1 MTAPRSG
8 RVTALRARAIGALA
22 TAGMIAG
29 CATMARRPAAAP
41 PPEEGLAG
49 WQALVEGHAA
59 DAERGFARALVDRP
73 DDAVALYGQAALAD
87 ARGAGEAA
95 AAAYVATL
103 AALGGGASPFTAAL
117 APPAAGRLLAL
128 YDELGAAARG
138 RIERDLR
145 PAALGRATGL
155 PWLARL
161 ELVRLAAHAAR
172 QRGDAAGLAAVAAE
186 DGCARQVFDA
196 GLAGPLGA
204 LDLDAEPP
212 TARAGATDRWLEAIA
227 TGCRVDIPAAPDGR
241 GGARI
246 LRTAIEVAA
255 GSYDLVLDYPGEAR
269 IAVDGGARA
278 LHGAADRYAPRVSGH
293 RIALSAGRHDIELRI
308 ASRGGRGALTFLVL
322 PVGADSPRDPQLR
335 FVDPRAAGSVRPSG
349 APAVP
354 RSLPAEGTLPPE
366 AKGPGAEGLA
376 DLTAAYVGD
385 RVEDADLAL
394 DRVARLQARA
404 HFAVGLALAGT
415 VARDDP
421 TRPPSFARDAARR
434 LLRAAVA
441 AAPDLA
447 RAWETLA
454 TVELEDERA
463 REAIGAALAAGRAAP
478 GWWGPDLVRARALA
492 ARGLD
497 FEADRALDAGAAKA
511 GAAGDAAAAP
521 CPVIEALLRRAEER
535 RALGDEDRLAATLAG
550 ACGRVEARVDR
561 LRARGESAAAIAAL
575 GEALAL
581 DPAREDLADDLAL
594 MLAAAGRAPE
604 GLAALRAL
612 AAREPSDPMRRVRLA
627 DAQAA
632 AGRLGE
638 ARKTIADAAFARP
651 DVIEVRRAARALG
664 VALPLDDQRVDGR
677 AAIAAFE
684 KAAARYAAPAVM
696 VLDRAVMRVF
706 ASGAMMTLTHQ
717 IVRVDSKQ
725 AIERWG
731 EIAVP
736 AGAEILTLRT
746 HKRDGSTREPEE
758 IAGKET
764 ISAPDLAIGDY
775 VEWEIL
781 ETHPPSSAFA
791 PGFLG
796 DRFYFQ
802 SFDAPLARSELVLVA
817 PAGMPI
823 ALDRRAGP
831 PAALTKVAADGTT
844 VTTFAAAGV
853 PQLFAERAAVRSIEY
868 VPSVRAS
875 SGVTFSAWA
884 RYVAEELHDAVRS
897 SPEIRAE
904 ARRIAATAAG
914 DSRGARAAALVSWVT
929 ENVEATDDFAESAS
943 ATLARGRGSRV
954 TLALALARE
963 LGIPARPLLARS
975 RLVAESGAAA
985 PPQELDDFADPL
997 VELDVGAPGKP
1008 APVYADLRLRHA
1020 AFGYLPPGIDGAR
1033 TLGVPDGGFGVAR
1046 SRARED
1052 RRTVDMT
1059 IRLDERGGGVAMAT
1073 EELVGWPALEWAELV
1088 DEIGPDRARL
1098 RQDFEQRWLGV
1109 QFPGAR
1115 LGELEIDLPHD
1126 RTGRLGTAR
1135 VRYSFVSSQL
1145 AIPVERPGPAG
1156 REMRLEPTF
1165 FRSQPG
1171 RRFAAEAQRATA
1183 LVLGFDVPVEMT
1195 ATLEL
1200 PGAAR
1205 VDPAALRK
1213 DVVITRDGGYRFVED
1228 RRLRPGLAGRPSV
1241 LVLHRESALPL
1252 MRVAP
1257 GDYAAVAADL
1267 RRVDGVEQEEIRIR
1281 LPPGGRGGAK

>member
-1 MTAPRSG
+1 MTG
-8 RVTALRARAIGALA
+8 TRVRVRLVGALA
-22 TAGMIAG
+22 AAGAIVG
-29 CATMARRPAAAP
+29 CATAPPRPSAAP
-41 PPEEGLAG
+41 PPAAALAG
-49 WQALVEGHAA
+49 WQALVDGRGG
-59 DAERGFARALVDRP
+59 DAEQEFARALGADPRDV
-73 DDAVALYGQAALAD
+73 VALFGQGALADERGAGDRAASAYVAALA
-87 ARGAGEAA
+87 ALAG
-95 AAAYVATL
+95 
-103 AALGGGASPFTAAL
+103 GDSPFAPAL
-117 APPAAGRLLAL
+117 APAAASRLLTL
-128 YDELGAAARG
+128 YDELGAAARA
-138 RIERDLR
+138 RIERELR
-145 PAALGRATGL
+145 PAELGRAPRL

-161 ELVRLAAHAAR
+161 ALVRLAVHAAR
-172 QRGDAAGLAAVAAE
+172 VRGDAAGLERIAAD
-186 DGCARQVFDA
+186 DGCARRVFDA
-196 GLAGPLGA
+196 GLAGPFGA
-204 LDLDAEPP
+204 LDLDAPTPVDAAAPP
-212 TARAGATDRWLEAIA
+212 AAASPTGWLETIA
-227 TGCRVDIPAAPDGR
+227 SGCRVDIPAPPDGR

-246 LRTAIEVAA
+246 LRAAIEVPA

-269 IAVDGGARA
+269 VAVDGGTRA
-278 LHGAADRYAPRVSGH
+278 AHGSGERYAPRITGH
-293 RIALSAGRHDIELRI
+293 RIALAAGRHDIELRI
-308 ASRGGRGALTFLVL
+308 ASRGGRAALTFVVL
-322 PVGADSPRDPQLR
+322 PADAGPPRDVR
-335 FVDPRAAGSVRPSG
+335 FVDPRAAGPVPARGGPA
-349 APAVP
+349 APIP
-354 RSLPAEGTLPPE
+354 LPAAASPPSE
-366 AKGPGAEGLA
+366 ATGAGAEALG
-376 DLTAAYVGD
+376 DFTAAYVGD
-385 RVEDADLAL
+385 RIEDADLAQG
-394 DRVARLQARA
+394 RIARLQARPR
-404 HFAVGLALAGT
+404 FALGMALAGT
-415 VARDDP
+415 FAGDDP
-421 TRPPSFARDAARR
+421 SRPPSFARDAARR

-441 AAPDLA
+441 VDPDLA

-454 TVELEDERA
+454 TIELDDERA
-463 REAIGAALAAGRAAP
+463 REAITAAEAAGRAAP
-478 GWWGPDLVRARALA
+478 DWWGPDLVRARALA

-497 FEADRALDAGAAKA
+497 FVADRALDAAAAKA
-511 GAAGDAAAAP
+511 GAAGDAAAGP
-521 CPVIEALLRRAEER
+521 CPVVEALLRRAEER
-535 RALGDEDRLAATLAG
+535 RALADEDRLATAVAG
-550 ACGRVEARVDR
+550 ACGHVESRVDR
-561 LRARGESAAAIAAL
+561 LRARGDTSAAITALRAAL
-575 GEALAL
+575 TL

-594 MLAAAGRAPE
+594 LLAGAGRAPE
-604 GLAALRAL
+604 GLATLAALV
-612 AAREPSDPMRRVRLA
+612 AREPADPMRRVRLA

-632 AGRLGE
+632 AGELRA
-638 ARKTIADAAFARP
+638 ARQTITRAAFARP
-651 DVIEVRRAARALG
+651 DVAEVRRAARALG
-664 VALPLDDQRVDGR
+664 IPLPLDDQRVDGR

-684 KAAARYAAPAVM
+684 KAASRYDAPAVM

-706 ASGAMMTLTHQ
+706 PSGATMMLTHQ
-717 IVRVDSKQ
+717 IVRLDSKQ

-764 ISAPDLAIGDY
+764 ISAADLALGDY

-781 ETHPPSSAFA
+781 ETRPPSSAFA
-791 PGFLG
+791 PGFLA

-802 SFDAPLARSELVLVA
+802 SFDAPLARSELVLVT
-817 PAGMPI
+817 PAGMPV

-831 PAALTKVAADGTT
+831 PAAVTKAAADGTT
-844 VTTFAAAGV
+844 VTTFAATGV
-853 PQLFAERAAVRSIEY
+853 PQLFAERAAVRSVEY

-875 SGVTFSAWA
+875 SGVSFPVWA
-884 RYVAEELHDAVRS
+884 RYVAEELHDAVRA
-897 SPEIRAE
+897 SPEIRAQ
-904 ARRIAATAAG
+904 ARQIASAVPADRA
-914 DSRGARAAALVSWVT
+914 ARAAALVGWVT
-929 ENVEATDDFAESAS
+929 ETIEATDDFVETAS

-963 LGIPARPLLARS
+963 LDIPARPLLARS
-975 RLVAESGAAA
+975 RLVAESAAAA
-985 PPQELDDFADPL
+985 PAQELDDFADAL

-1008 APVYADLRLRHA
+1008 APVCADLRLRHA

-1033 TLGVPDGGFGVAR
+1033 TLAIPDGGFGVAR

-1115 LGELEIDLPHD
+1115 LGDLEIDLPRD
-1126 RTGRLGTAR
+1126 RTGRPGTAR

-1145 AIPVERPGPAG
+1145 AIPVERPGPGG

-1200 PGAAR
+1200 PGTAR

-1213 DVVITRDGGYRFVED
+1213 EVVITRDGGYRFVED
-1228 RRLRPGLAGRPSV
+1228 RRLQPGLAGRPNV

-1257 GDYAAVAADL
+1257 GDYPAVAADL

-1281 LPPGGRGGAK
+1281 LPAGARGGAK

>member
-1 MTAPRSG
+1 MDRPTRLATFAA
-8 RVTALRARAIGALA
+8 VAVVAALA
-22 TAGMIAG
+22 GG
-29 CATMARRPAAAP
+29 CATVAPRPDAAPAAEA
-41 PPEEGLAG
+41 GLAG
-49 WQALVEGHAA
+49 WQALAEGRAA
-59 DAERGFARALVDRP
+59 DADRELARALAAHPR
-73 DDAVALYGQAALAD
+73 DAVALFGRATTAYE
-87 ARGAGEAA
+87 RGASEAA
-95 AAAYVATL
+95 ADGYA
-103 AALGGGASPFTAAL
+103 AALTAL
-117 APPAAGRLLAL
+117 AGDETRWAPLLAPAAAGRLLSL
-128 YDELGAAARG
+128 YDELGADAGAR
-138 RIERDLR
+138 IARDLR
-145 PAALGRATGL
+145 PAELARAPGL

-172 QRGDAAGLAAVAAE
+172 QRADAEGLARVAAD
-186 DGCARQVFDA
+186 DGCARRVFDA

-204 LDLDAEPP
+204 LDLDAAPP
-212 TARAGATDRWLEAIA
+212 RAPGTPGAGWVEALA
-227 TGCRVDIPAAPDGR
+227 AGCRVDLPAPPDGR

-246 LRTAIEVAA
+246 LRAA
-255 GSYDLVLDYPGEAR
+255 VLVPAGDYELVLDYPGEAR
-269 IAVDGGARA
+269 LAVDGGARA
-278 LHGAADRYAPRVSGH
+278 PHGAGDRYGPRVSGY
-293 RIALSAGRHDIELRI
+293 RVTLAAGRHELELRI
-308 ASRGGRGALTFLVL
+308 ASRGGRASLTLLVL
-322 PVGADSPRDPQLR
+322 PAAGGAPGGVR
-335 FVDPRAAGSVRPSG
+335 FVDPRGPAAARAGGEAAAPRPLSPI
-349 APAVP
+349 APAAATA
-354 RSLPAEGTLPPE
+354 R
-366 AKGPGAEGLA
+366 GPGAEALEDYA
-376 DLTAAYVGD
+376 AAYVGD
-385 RVEDADLAL
+385 RIEDAELAL
-394 DRVARLQARA
+394 GRLARLRA
-404 HFAVGLALAGT
+404 KPRFALGLALAGT
-415 VARDDP
+415 IARDDP

-441 AAPDLA
+441 ANADLA
-447 RAWETLA
+447 RVWQALA
-454 TVELEDERA
+454 TVELDDERA
-463 REAIGAALAAGRAAP
+463 REAIAAAGSARGAAP
-478 GWWGPDLVRARALA
+478 GWWAPELVLARALVTQ
-492 ARGLD
+492 GLD
-497 FEADRALDAGAAKA
+497 FDADRALDAAARKVGA
-511 GAAGDAAAAP
+511 GNDAAAAP
-521 CPVIEALLRRAEER
+521 CAVIEALYRRASER
-535 RALGDEDRLAATLAG
+535 RALADEDRLAVALAG
-550 ACGRVEARVDR
+550 ACGRVDARVDR
-561 LRARGESAAAIAAL
+561 LRARGEVGAAIAVLQA
-575 GEALAL
+575 ALAL

-594 MLAAAGRAPE
+594 MLAGSGRAPE
-604 GLAALRAL
+604 GLATLAALV
-612 AAREPSDPMRRVRLA
+612 AREPADPMRRVRLA

-632 AGRLGE
+632 AGQLGA
-638 ARKTIADAAFARP
+638 ARETIAEAAFARP
-651 DVIEVRRAARALG
+651 DVAEVRRAARALG
-664 VALPLDDQRVDGR
+664 VPLPLDGQRVDGR
-677 AAIAAFE
+677 EAIAAFE
-684 KAAARYAAPAVM
+684 RAAERYAAPAVM

-725 AIERWG
+725 AIDRWG

-746 HKRDGSTREPEE
+746 HKPDGSTREPEE

-764 ISAPDLAIGDY
+764 ISAADLAVGDY

-781 ETHPPSSAFA
+781 ETHAPSTAFA
-791 PGFLG
+791 PGFLA

-817 PAGMPI
+817 PAGMSV

-831 PAALTKVAADGTT
+831 PPAVTKTAGDGST
-844 VTTFAAAGV
+844 VTTFAAARV

-875 SGVTFSAWA
+875 GGVSYPAWA

-897 SPEIRAE
+897 SPELRAQ
-904 ARRIAATAAG
+904 ARQIESAAPSGRA
-914 DSRGARAAALVSWVT
+914 ARAAALVNWVT
-929 ENVEATDDFAESAS
+929 ENVEATDDFADAAS

-954 TLALALARE
+954 TIALALARE

-975 RLVAESGAAA
+975 RLVAESAAPT
-985 PPQELDDFADPL
+985 PPQELDDFADAL

-1046 SRARED
+1046 SRASED

-1059 IRLDERGGGVAMAT
+1059 IRLDEHGGGVAMAT

-1088 DEIGPDRARL
+1088 DEIGPDRTRL

-1115 LGELEIDLPHD
+1115 LGDLEIDLPRD
-1126 RTGRLGTAR
+1126 RAGRLGTAR

-1145 AIPVERPGPAG
+1145 AVPVERSGPGG

-1165 FRSQPG
+1165 FRSEPG
-1171 RRFAAEAQRATA
+1171 RRFAAEPQRATA
-1183 LVLGFDVPVEMT
+1183 LVLGFDVPVQMT
-1195 ATLEL
+1195 ATFEL

-1241 LVLHRESALPL
+1241 LVVHRESALPL
-1252 MRVAP
+1252 MRVSP
-1257 GDYAAVAADL
+1257 GEYPAVAADL

-1281 LPPGGRGGAK
+1281 LPAGARGPGK

>member
-1 MTAPRSG
+1 MTG
-8 RVTALRARAIGALA
+8 TRVRVRLVGALA
-22 TAGMIAG
+22 AAGAIVG
-29 CATMARRPAAAP
+29 CATAPPRPSAAP
-41 PPEEGLAG
+41 PPAAALAG
-49 WQALVEGHAA
+49 WQALVDGRGG
-59 DAERGFARALVDRP
+59 DAEQEFARALGADPRDV
-73 DDAVALYGQAALAD
+73 VALFGQGALADERGAGDRAASAYVAALA
-87 ARGAGEAA
+87 ALAG
-95 AAAYVATL
+95 
-103 AALGGGASPFTAAL
+103 GDSPFAPAL
-117 APPAAGRLLAL
+117 APAAASRLLTL
-128 YDELGAAARG
+128 YDELGAAARA
-138 RIERDLR
+138 RIERELR
-145 PAALGRATGL
+145 PAELGRAPRL

-161 ELVRLAAHAAR
+161 ALVRLAVHAAR
-172 QRGDAAGLAAVAAE
+172 VRGDAAGLERIAAD
-186 DGCARQVFDA
+186 DGCARRVFDA
-196 GLAGPLGA
+196 GLAGPFGA
-204 LDLDAEPP
+204 LDLDAPTPVDAAAPP
-212 TARAGATDRWLEAIA
+212 AAASPTGWLETIA
-227 TGCRVDIPAAPDGR
+227 SGCRVDIPAPPDGR

-246 LRTAIEVAA
+246 LRAAIEVPA

-269 IAVDGGARA
+269 VAVDGGTRA
-278 LHGAADRYAPRVSGH
+278 AHGSGERYAPRITGH
-293 RIALSAGRHDIELRI
+293 RIALAAGRHDIELRI
-308 ASRGGRGALTFLVL
+308 ASRGGRAALTFVVL
-322 PVGADSPRDPQLR
+322 PADAGPPRDVR
-335 FVDPRAAGSVRPSG
+335 FVDPRAAGPVPARGGPA
-349 APAVP
+349 APIP
-354 RSLPAEGTLPPE
+354 LPAAASPPSE
-366 AKGPGAEGLA
+366 ATGAGAEALG
-376 DLTAAYVGD
+376 DFTAAYVGD
-385 RVEDADLAL
+385 RIEDADLAQG
-394 DRVARLQARA
+394 RIARLQARPR
-404 HFAVGLALAGT
+404 FALGMALAGT
-415 VARDDP
+415 FAGDDP
-421 TRPPSFARDAARR
+421 SRPPSFARDAARR

-441 AAPDLA
+441 VDPDLA

-454 TVELEDERA
+454 TIELDDERA
-463 REAIGAALAAGRAAP
+463 REAITAAEAAGRAAP
-478 GWWGPDLVRARALA
+478 DWWGPDLVRARALA

-497 FEADRALDAGAAKA
+497 FDADRALDAAAAKA
-511 GAAGDAAAAP
+511 GAAGDAAAGP
-521 CPVIEALLRRAEER
+521 CPVVEALLRRAEER
-535 RALGDEDRLAATLAG
+535 RALADEDRLATAVAG
-550 ACGRVEARVDR
+550 ACGHVESRVDR
-561 LRARGESAAAIAAL
+561 LRARGDTSAAITALRAAL
-575 GEALAL
+575 TL

-594 MLAAAGRAPE
+594 LLAGAGRAPE
-604 GLAALRAL
+604 GLATLAALV
-612 AAREPSDPMRRVRLA
+612 AREPADPMRRVRLA

-632 AGRLGE
+632 AGELRA
-638 ARKTIADAAFARP
+638 ARQTITRAAFARP
-651 DVIEVRRAARALG
+651 DVAEVRRAARALG
-664 VALPLDDQRVDGR
+664 IPLPLDDQRVDGR

-684 KAAARYAAPAVM
+684 KAASRYDAPAVM

-706 ASGAMMTLTHQ
+706 PSGATMMLTHQ
-717 IVRVDSKQ
+717 IVRLDSKQ

-764 ISAPDLAIGDY
+764 ISAADLALGDY

-781 ETHPPSSAFA
+781 ETRPPSSAFA
-791 PGFLG
+791 PGFLA

-802 SFDAPLARSELVLVA
+802 SFDAPLARSELVLVT
-817 PAGMPI
+817 PAGMPV

-831 PAALTKVAADGTT
+831 PAAVTKAAADGTT
-844 VTTFAAAGV
+844 VTTFAATGV
-853 PQLFAERAAVRSIEY
+853 PQLFAERAAVRSVEY

-875 SGVTFSAWA
+875 SGVSFPVWA
-884 RYVAEELHDAVRS
+884 RYVAEELHDAVRA
-897 SPEIRAE
+897 SPEIRAQ
-904 ARRIAATAAG
+904 ARQIASAVPADRA
-914 DSRGARAAALVSWVT
+914 ARAAALVGWVT
-929 ENVEATDDFAESAS
+929 ETIEATDDFVETAS

-963 LGIPARPLLARS
+963 LDLPARPLLARS
-975 RLVAESGAAA
+975 RLVAESAAAA
-985 PPQELDDFADPL
+985 PAQELDDFADAL

-1008 APVYADLRLRHA
+1008 APVCADLRLRHA

-1033 TLGVPDGGFGVAR
+1033 TLAIPDGGFGVAR

-1115 LGELEIDLPHD
+1115 LGDLEIDLPRD
-1126 RTGRLGTAR
+1126 RTGRPGTAR

-1145 AIPVERPGPAG
+1145 AIPVERPGPGG

-1200 PGAAR
+1200 PGTAR

-1213 DVVITRDGGYRFVED
+1213 EVVITRDGGYRFVED
-1228 RRLRPGLAGRPSV
+1228 RRLQPGLAGRPNV

-1257 GDYAAVAADL
+1257 GDYPAVAADL

-1281 LPPGGRGGAK
+1281 LPAGARGGAK

>member
-1 MTAPRSG
+1 MTG
-8 RVTALRARAIGALA
+8 TRVRVRLVGALA
-22 TAGMIAG
+22 AAGAIVG
-29 CATMARRPAAAP
+29 CATAPPRPSAAP
-41 PPEEGLAG
+41 PPAAALAG
-49 WQALVEGHAA
+49 WQALVDGRGG
-59 DAERGFARALVDRP
+59 DAEQEFARALGADPRDV
-73 DDAVALYGQAALAD
+73 VALFGQGALADERGAGDRAASAYVAALA
-87 ARGAGEAA
+87 ALAG
-95 AAAYVATL
+95 
-103 AALGGGASPFTAAL
+103 GDSPFAPAL
-117 APPAAGRLLAL
+117 APAAASRLLTL
-128 YDELGAAARG
+128 YDELGAAARA
-138 RIERDLR
+138 RIERELR
-145 PAALGRATGL
+145 PAELGRAPRL

-161 ELVRLAAHAAR
+161 ALVRLAVHAAR
-172 QRGDAAGLAAVAAE
+172 VRGDAAGLERIAAD
-186 DGCARQVFDA
+186 DGCARRVFDA
-196 GLAGPLGA
+196 GLAGPFGA
-204 LDLDAEPP
+204 LDLDAPTPVDAAAPP
-212 TARAGATDRWLEAIA
+212 AAASPTGWLETIA
-227 TGCRVDIPAAPDGR
+227 SGCRVDIPAPPDGR

-246 LRTAIEVAA
+246 LRAAIEVPA

-269 IAVDGGARA
+269 VAVDGGTRA
-278 LHGAADRYAPRVSGH
+278 AHGSGERYAPRITGH
-293 RIALSAGRHDIELRI
+293 RIALAAGRHDIELRI
-308 ASRGGRGALTFLVL
+308 ASRGGRAALTFVVL
-322 PVGADSPRDPQLR
+322 PADAGPPRDVR
-335 FVDPRAAGSVRPSG
+335 FVDPRAAGPVPARGGPA
-349 APAVP
+349 APIP
-354 RSLPAEGTLPPE
+354 LPAAASPPSE
-366 AKGPGAEGLA
+366 ATGAGAEALG
-376 DLTAAYVGD
+376 DFTAAYVGD
-385 RVEDADLAL
+385 RIEDADLAQG
-394 DRVARLQARA
+394 RIARLQARPR
-404 HFAVGLALAGT
+404 FALGMALAGT
-415 VARDDP
+415 FAGDDP
-421 TRPPSFARDAARR
+421 SRPPSFARDAARR

-441 AAPDLA
+441 VDPDLA

-454 TVELEDERA
+454 TIELDDERA
-463 REAIGAALAAGRAAP
+463 REAITAAEAAGRAAP
-478 GWWGPDLVRARALA
+478 DWWGPDLVRARALA

-497 FEADRALDAGAAKA
+497 FDADRALDAAAAKA
-511 GAAGDAAAAP
+511 GAAGDAAAGP
-521 CPVIEALLRRAEER
+521 CPVVEALLRRAEER
-535 RALGDEDRLAATLAG
+535 RALADEDRLATAVAG
-550 ACGRVEARVDR
+550 ACGHVESRVDR
-561 LRARGESAAAIAAL
+561 LRARGDTSAAITALRAAL
-575 GEALAL
+575 TL

-594 MLAAAGRAPE
+594 LLAGAGRAPE
-604 GLAALRAL
+604 GLATLAALV
-612 AAREPSDPMRRVRLA
+612 AREPADPMRRVRLA

-632 AGRLGE
+632 AGELRA
-638 ARKTIADAAFARP
+638 ARQTITRAAFARP
-651 DVIEVRRAARALG
+651 DVAEVRRAARALG
-664 VALPLDDQRVDGR
+664 IPLPLDDQRVDGR

-684 KAAARYAAPAVM
+684 KAASRYDAPAVM

-706 ASGAMMTLTHQ
+706 PSGATMMLTHQ
-717 IVRVDSKQ
+717 IVRLDSKQ

-764 ISAPDLAIGDY
+764 ISAADLALGDY

-781 ETHPPSSAFA
+781 ETRPPSSAFA
-791 PGFLG
+791 PGFLA

-802 SFDAPLARSELVLVA
+802 SFDAPLARSELVLVT
-817 PAGMPI
+817 PAGMPV

-831 PAALTKVAADGTT
+831 PAAVTKAAADGTT
-844 VTTFAAAGV
+844 VTTFAATGV
-853 PQLFAERAAVRSIEY
+853 PQLFAERAAVRSVEY

-875 SGVTFSAWA
+875 SGVSFPVWA
-884 RYVAEELHDAVRS
+884 RYVAEELHDAVRA
-897 SPEIRAE
+897 SPEIRAQ
-904 ARRIAATAAG
+904 ARQIASAVPADRA
-914 DSRGARAAALVSWVT
+914 ARAAALVGWVT
-929 ENVEATDDFAESAS
+929 ETIEATDDFVETAS

-963 LGIPARPLLARS
+963 LDIPARPLLARS
-975 RLVAESGAAA
+975 RLVAESAAAA
-985 PPQELDDFADPL
+985 PAQELDDFADAL

-1008 APVYADLRLRHA
+1008 APVCADLRLRHA

-1033 TLGVPDGGFGVAR
+1033 TLAIPDGGFGVAR

-1115 LGELEIDLPHD
+1115 LGDLEIDLPRD
-1126 RTGRLGTAR
+1126 RTGRPGTAR

-1145 AIPVERPGPAG
+1145 AIPVERPGPGG

-1200 PGAAR
+1200 PGTAR

-1213 DVVITRDGGYRFVED
+1213 EVVITRDGGYRFVED
-1228 RRLRPGLAGRPSV
+1228 RRLQPGLAGRPNV

-1257 GDYAAVAADL
+1257 GDYPAVAADL

-1281 LPPGGRGGAK
+1281 LPAGARGGAK